1 METFNLSR
9 SQIKKENDYNRQF
22 SHDKDVVDISNMS
35 FDEISNLSP
44 KTANII
50 EKHSLEYE
58 KLPGYLPVYY
68 GHKELRLPKYQ
79 YPKKLLTEINNA
91 KVIKEFFQT
100 PETLQQNR
108 EQALKSLQGFT
119 LSHTDRPKSATIKL
133 RYSSDS
139 GKSSYEE
146 RDHSLV
152 PKFDRF
158 VRENA
163 EELSK
168 HPAEKVQEAVKE
180 INPNEDQTLFWDFV
194 SMKAV
199 FDEGYFNANQDKF
212 SDRQKAFIVGK
223 KQFLD
228 NLTNIPEDVLKQN
241 LSAIAIQFL
250 NGFQRKFDLEKIHTM
265 SLVQT
270 PDNWYPERDA
280 NKLILDYYK
289 KHSVQ

>member
-1 METFNLSR
+1 
-9 SQIKKENDYNRQF
+9 
-22 SHDKDVVDISNMS
+22 
-35 FDEISNLSP
+35 
-44 KTANII
+44 
-50 EKHSLEYE
+50 
-58 KLPGYLPVYY
+58 
-68 GHKELRLPKYQ
+68 
-79 YPKKLLTEINNA
+79 
-91 KVIKEFFQT
+91 
-100 PETLQQNR
+100 
-108 EQALKSLQGFT
+108 
-119 LSHTDRPKSATIKL
+119 
-133 RYSSDS
+133 
-139 GKSSYEE
+139 
-146 RDHSLV
+146 V

-180 INPNEDQTLFWDFV
+180 INPNEGQTLFWDFV